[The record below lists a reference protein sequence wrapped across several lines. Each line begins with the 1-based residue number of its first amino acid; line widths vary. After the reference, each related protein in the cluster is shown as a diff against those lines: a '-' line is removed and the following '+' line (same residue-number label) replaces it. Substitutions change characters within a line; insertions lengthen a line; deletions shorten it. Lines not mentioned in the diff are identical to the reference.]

1 VVVCEKG
8 RFSTGNDSSVVGGGG
23 GMGAGDFWQ
32 QEVRRSSR
40 SLIENPAGGRGFIGA
55 GTSTRST
62 VE

>member
-1 VVVCEKG
+1 VVVRKKG
-8 RFSTGNDSSVVGGGG
+8 RFSAGNDSSIVSGGG

-32 QEVRRSSR
+32 QELRRSSR

-55 GTSTRST
+55 GTSMRST